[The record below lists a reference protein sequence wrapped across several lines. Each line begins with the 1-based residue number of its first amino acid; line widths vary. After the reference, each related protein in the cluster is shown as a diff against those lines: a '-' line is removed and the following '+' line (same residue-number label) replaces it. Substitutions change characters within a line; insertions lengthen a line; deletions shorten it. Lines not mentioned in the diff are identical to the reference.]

1 MLDLSTLVSFLVAA
15 VLLTLMPGPD
25 NLFVLAQS
33 ISQNKEAGFATS
45 LGLCSGLLI
54 HVTAAA
60 VGISALLYQSSLAF
74 SLVKYAGAA
83 YLLYMAIQALR
94 EKESASTSQNHP
106 HQTYSAL
113 YRKGI
118 IMNILNPKVSLF
130 FLALLPQF
138 VEQEV
143 GNPAI
148 QMVLLGGVFIIQ
160 ALLIFCIISLF
171 AGKLSNLLTRNS
183 VISRRINIFKGI
195 LLGIIG
201 IQIAFSDK

>member
-1 MLDLSTLVSFLVAA
+1 MMDLSTLVSFLVAA

-54 HVTAAA
+54 HITAAA
-60 VGISALLYQSSLAF
+60 VGISALLYHSSLAF
-74 SLVKYAGAA
+74 SLVKYVGAA

-94 EKESASTSQNHP
+94 EQESATSSQNHP
-106 HQTYSAL
+106 PQTYSAL

-138 VEQEV
+138 VDQKA

-148 QMVLLGGVFIIQ
+148 QIVLLGGVFLIQ
-160 ALLIFCIISLF
+160 ALLIFYVISLF
-171 AGKLSNLLTRNS
+171 ASKLSNLLTRNTI
-183 VISRRINIFKGI
+183 ISRRINILKGI